1 LGKGACYLK
10 VKNTFSSDYVYYV
23 LQSPNFKNYI
33 HSMATG
39 STIKHISLQTMRN
52 YKFFYPPLETQ
63 KKIAAVLSAL
73 DDKIELNNKI
83 NKNLEQQAQIFYKIT
98 CQDSKFFPLSEIIES
113 IESGSRQKGGA
124 KIFGIPSIG
133 AEKIEKFGIY
143 DYSQEKFISEDYF
156 QKMKRGIVKSGD
168 VMLYKDGA
176 YTGKTSMAFNG
187 FPYKICAVNEHVFLI
202 RTKNKEF
209 QFFLYFTLQ
218 NEIVRKKIFSLAS
231 SKAAQPG
238 LNQKELLSVEIPL
251 PKKEM
256 IKNFESEIFPHMQ
269 MIALNALEN
278 KKLAEMRDLLL
289 PRLLNGEIDVSK
301 VEI

>member
-1 LGKGACYLK
+1 
-10 VKNTFSSDYVYYV
+10 
-23 LQSPNFKNYI
+23 
-33 HSMATG
+33 
-39 STIKHISLQTMRN
+39 
-52 YKFFYPPLETQ
+52 
-63 KKIAAVLSAL
+63 
-73 DDKIELNNKI
+73 
-83 NKNLEQQAQIFYKIT
+83 
-98 CQDSKFFPLSEIIES
+98 
-113 IESGSRQKGGA
+113 
-124 KIFGIPSIG
+124 
-133 AEKIEKFGIY
+133 
-143 DYSQEKFISEDYF
+143 
-156 QKMKRGIVKSGD
+156 
-168 VMLYKDGA
+168 
-176 YTGKTSMAFNG
+176 MAFNG